1 MSSIHTCKMGNT
13 VLNFSLITKKKLLI
27 YFHQIHKK
35 NTFFKNHRLTY
46 CLVVIESLRSFMF
59 S

>member
-35 NTFFKNHRLTY
+35 KYFLNHRLTY